1 MNHSTLNNGSILF
14 FAIIMVALASSFV
27 VSRKYGASNRQ
38 VAEQLQSGFFSY
50 EDLYVLHASGK
61 LEDDYLLVDLRSEDA
76 YLEGHLPG
84 AVNIPSLLLA
94 KRSERKALR
103 TRVPILLYADQEHM
117 AVAAQALLLGLG
129 YEQILVIPGN
139 YHTIKAFVFD
149 DFDPSRAF
157 FREDKARWDHQ
168 RFMPLGNREEE
179 GMQTVPV
186 LPAAQETTTVIGGC

>member
-1 MNHSTLNNGSILF
+1 MNNSTLNNGSILF

-27 VSRKYGASNRQ
+27 VSRKYGTSNRQ
-38 VAEQLQSGFFSY
+38 VAEQLQSDFFSY

-103 TRVPILLYADQEHM
+103 TRMPILLYADQEHM

-129 YEQILVIPGN
+129 YDQIRVIPGN

-157 FREDKARWDHQ
+157 YREDKARWDHQ
-168 RFMPLGNREEE
+168 RFMPLGSREEE
-179 GMQTVPV
+179 G
-186 LPAAQETTTVIGGC
+186 I